1 MRWALAIASILTIG
15 GIKIL
20 MLRILGKFFWRSLDE
35 GYKRPQSLIEQAAY
49 GVQEG
54 GGCNNLK
61 INIDE

>member
-1 MRWALAIASILTIG
+1 
-15 GIKIL
+15 